1 MVPNSIRIEER
12 RVAIENFFFFFNP
25 LKKPSGVHFLSNLC
39 KTAVDIGVVSN
50 MTGDFH
56 KQRGSE
62 SIQIGT
68 RVICTYVCIML
79 RSKKDS
85 LFIRIILDDKRILGF
100 IHVQIK
106 YKSSRY

>member
-12 RVAIENFFFFFNP
+12 RVAIENFSSFFNP
-25 LKKPSGVHFLSNLC
+25 LKIKKPSGVHFLSNLC

-56 KQRGSE
+56 KQKGSE

-68 RVICTYVCIML
+68 RVICTLAKI
-79 RSKKDS
+79 
-85 LFIRIILDDKRILGF
+85 
-100 IHVQIK
+100 
-106 YKSSRY
+106 